1 MILEFFGILF
11 ILLLSFIFHMVVYE
25 DDWVKEWYWKVL
37 IGGGIITVV
46 FMAIMVYLK
55 IVNNF

>member
-25 DDWVKEWYWKVL
+25 DVWIKEWYWKAL
-37 IGGGIITVV
+37 IGGGILLVV
-46 FMAIMVYLK
+46 FLAIMGY
-55 IVNNF
+55 